1 MAIFSPGLAIGQIS
15 GRVGGSVYSHNRGG
29 AYIRNGAIPV
39 KVVTDKALNLKAA
52 TTAAVQ
58 AWSGLSAAS
67 RLQWDQYAK
76 ANPSVN
82 RLGKVISTTGQNAY
96 VGLNSRL
103 LYAGSTAIAI
113 PPIDAA
119 PAGIVITGFTVDAG
133 TGDTQIVFTPD
144 PLETGLKLW
153 VRGCVVMSAAK
164 NNIQNLLTTVVIGGA
179 TTQSPL
185 DIETELVANFGS
197 LIVGASYHVECR
209 VLDPDTGKLSGPAY
223 ASAICA
229 DSP

>member
-39 KVVTDKALNLKAA
+39 KVVSDKALNLKAA

-58 AWSGLSAAS
+58 AWSGLSSAS

-103 LYAGSTAIAI
+103 LYAGSAALTI

-119 PAGIVITGFTVDAG
+119 PAGIVITGFTVD
-133 TGDTQIVFTPD
+133 TGSGNTEVIYTPD
-144 PLETGLKLW
+144 PLAAGLSLW

-164 NNIQNLLTTVVIGGA
+164 NNIQNLLTTVVIGA
-179 TTQSPL
+179 TATQSPL
-185 DIETELVANFGS
+185 DLETALIANFGS
-197 LIVGASYHVECR
+197 LIVGATYHIECR
-209 VLDPDTGKLSGPAY
+209 VLDTATGKLSGPAY
-223 ASAICA
+223 ASALCA
-229 DSP
+229 HSA